1 MEKPTKQGRYIS
13 IKQKLLGSYF
23 IMLIIPILLVGIY
36 LTASIRTNLI
46 NNKMAEIENNNERIQ
61 MDYVTLLSS
70 VTNVSDWIYQDGDL
84 ADLVQTQYANP
95 FDVYEAYQRYQM
107 FEDYLRYYDEIE
119 HIRFY
124 VDNDTLTSTT
134 GIYNANET
142 IKNTDWYQSS
152 VSGNGGIEWLVLED
166 GITKDQHLNLIRSVY
181 RNYELVGVLTIAV
194 NENMVKSLLA
204 DSASTVF
211 ITLNNQTP
219 LYSYPEYDNIQD
231 TYNQYRPV
239 LDAVEDTE
247 GNYEALDSQRYDRE
261 FTLNIRDV
269 HIPKTLDS
277 QMQVV
282 GVVPTDSILQDVNRN
297 LRLAYMIILAV
308 LSMSILMLAIF
319 IRTFNKRIIKLKNA
333 MTMVAAGQFT
343 IPPSIKGN
351 DELSDVYKHLVMTTR
366 SIEDLMKL
374 NAEHIVNEKDWEL
387 QVKDA
392 QFKML
397 ASQINPHFLY
407 NTLEMIRMKALRN
420 QDREVAE
427 IVMILSK
434 LMRKSLERKQKETK
448 LSEEL
453 EFTELYLQIQKLRFG
468 EHIDYEIENTTQHDY
483 TIVPLI
489 IQPLVENSFIHGIE
503 PKIDKGNIKIKVVEV
518 DGYLEITVKD
528 NGIGMKLDQLEQIR
542 ALLASNGDSSHLGVY
557 NVHQRIRF
565 TYGPSS
571 GLSIDS
577 VEGEGTVAKIRLP
590 IQEHLNRQEE

>member
-1 MEKPTKQGRYIS
+1 MEKTAKKKRYIS
-13 IKQKLLGSYF
+13 IKQKLLGTYF
-23 IMLIIPILLVGIY
+23 VMLIIPILLVGIY
-36 LTASIRTNLI
+36 LTTSIRTNLI

-61 MDYVTLLSS
+61 TDYAALLSS

-84 ADLVQTQYANP
+84 ADLVTKQ
-95 FDVYEAYQRYQM
+95 YEAPFEVYQAYQNYQM

-134 GIYNANET
+134 GIYNADET
-142 IKNTDWYQSS
+142 IKSESWYQNS

-166 GITKDQHLNLIRSVY
+166 TISKEQHLNLVRSVY

-194 NENMVKSLLA
+194 NDNMVKSLLA

-219 LYSYPEYDNIQD
+219 LYSYPEYENILD

-239 LDAVEDTE
+239 LAAVEDTE

-269 HIPKTLDS
+269 EIPKTLDS
-277 QMQVV
+277 QMQIV
-282 GVVPTDSILQDVNRN
+282 GVVPTDTILRDVNKD
-297 LRLAYMIILAV
+297 LRLAYMIIVAA
-308 LSMSILMLAIF
+308 LSISILLLSIF
-319 IRTFNKRIIKLKNA
+319 IRTFNKRIIKLKDA
-333 MTMVAAGQFT
+333 MTTVAAGRFT
-343 IPPSIKGN
+343 IPPSINGN
-351 DELSDVYKHLVMTTR
+351 DELSEVYKHLVKTTR
-366 SIEDLMKL
+366 SIEALMAL

-434 LMRKSLERKQKETK
+434 LMRKSLERKQKETT

-453 EFTELYLQIQKLRFG
+453 TFTDLYLQIQKLRFG
-468 EHIDYEIENTTQHDY
+468 EHIDYEIENTATYDY

-503 PKIDKGNIKIKVVEV
+503 PKIDKGHIKIQVAEV
-518 DGYLEITVKD
+518 DDYLEITVKD
-528 NGIGMKLDQLEQIR
+528 NGIGMKTEQLNQIR

-565 TYGPSS
+565 TYGPTS

-577 VEGEGTVAKIRLP
+577 IEGEGTTAKIRLP
-590 IQEHLNRQEE
+590 LPEKP